1 MNSIAITGH
10 RPQRLKGQERNIKEW
25 AKRQLKKIKPDVV
38 YCGMAQGVDQII
50 GHAAKDLNIPIICCY
65 AYPKKYFHPLEEYIM
80 NNNET
85 IFVSPEYTRKAYNI
99 RDKFMVDH
107 ADILLCVWDG
117 KPYGS
122 TYETREY
129 AQKLNKTII
138 DYEGLK

>member
-1 MNSIAITGH
+1 MKIAITGH
-10 RPQRLKGQERNIKEW
+10 RPTRLKGQEKRIKEW
-25 AKRQLKKIKPDVV
+25 AKKQLKKLNPSVV

-50 GHAAKDLNIPIICCY
+50 GHVAKDLNIPVICCY
-65 AYPKKYFHPLEEYIM
+65 AYPKNYFHPLEEYIM

-107 ADILLCVWDG
+107 ADTILCVWDG
-117 KPYGS
+117 KSYGG
-122 TYETREY
+122 TYETRKY